1 MTAPNRYVQRRLGQ
15 RNQAGLTLMEVL
27 LAIGIAAVLMAPLGA
42 WAYGTVKAGFVSRD
56 ELGRASATGLL
67 NSYFLRD
74 VASARLVDSV
84 SPADCTGSTLPHT
97 PRLRLS
103 GSGSN
108 ATSVVYAVSTGPA
121 PVSLYR
127 HVCND
132 DGTLRS
138 SNRVVARME
147 TPPLDAAVP
156 ASQRFARCFDPSRTE
171 VDCADPT
178 ANRIQIRVVQ
188 WSKDGPTKPLEISAT
203 KRTTG
208 TAVGFAVSSPPD
220 PRISVVPASAE
231 GYNDDVFVLTSNSTD
246 PDGDPVF
253 VDWTLPAGATA
264 LGPTVGVNQVRFRLQ
279 HSGWVQMSVRDSPD
293 PANGNS
299 SGGSVYI
306 TVKNRQPDVVVT
318 QECTGA
324 GNRTFTFSA
333 AATDPD
339 GDPLTYRWTD
349 ANGAVIANG
358 GAATWAAPVGL
369 NGSQVFTVTVSD
381 DHGAAALG
389 STTCQLGGPAAA
401 VTITPTPVNGV
412 INAILPNGSQA
423 VTFTVAQAGG
433 SSVAWQ
439 LFRAGSPTPVN
450 SSSGSATWTLTFV
463 DGEQGDYEVQP
474 VLDGVAGARV
484 PFSVNR
490 APTVTL
496 RVDAQAGSVPK
507 LVSFTATATDPDGT
521 IATTAWDFGDGTPVL
536 HDAAGSLD
544 HNYTAAGTY
553 SARFTVT
560 DNRGATG
567 TVAVPI
573 VVGP

>member
-1 MTAPNRYVQRRLGQ
+1 MTAMNGFLSRRLRQ
-15 RNQAGLTLMEVL
+15 RGQAGLTLVELL

-67 NSYFLRD
+67 NTYFLRD
-74 VASARLVDSV
+74 VASARLVDAA
-84 SPADCTGSTLPHT
+84 SPADCTNSTLPHT

-108 ATSVVYAVSTGPA
+108 ATSVVYAVSTGTE

-138 SNRVVARME
+138 SNRVVARMA

-156 ASQRFARCFDPSRTE
+156 AAQRFARCFDPSRTE
-171 VDCADPT
+171 VNCADPT
-178 ANRIQIRVVQ
+178 ANRVQIRVVQ
-188 WSKDGPTKPLEISAT
+188 WSKDGPAKPLEISAT

-220 PRISVVPASAE
+220 PRISVAPASAE

-253 VDWTLPAGATA
+253 VDWTLPADANA
-264 LGPTVGVNQVRFRLQ
+264 IGPTTGVNQVRFTLKT
-279 HSGWVQMSVRDSPD
+279 SGWVQMSVRDSPD
-293 PANGNS
+293 PASGNS
-299 SGGSVYI
+299 SGGSVFI
-306 TVKNRQPDVVVT
+306 NIKNRQPNVVIT
-318 QECTGA
+318 QECTSPGS
-324 GNRTFTFSA
+324 RTFSFAA

-339 GDPLTYRWTD
+339 GDSLTYRWTD
-349 ANGAVIANG
+349 SNGAVIAAT
-358 GAATWAAPVGL
+358 AAGTWVAPVGL
-369 NGSQVFTVTVSD
+369 TGSQVFTVTVSD
-381 DHGAAALG
+381 PRGGVVLG
-389 STTCQLGGPAAA
+389 STTCQLGGSVAT
-401 VTITPTPVNGV
+401 VTISPTPVNGV
-412 INAILPNGSQA
+412 VNAILPNGSQV
-423 VTFTVAQAGG
+423 VTFNLTQTGSATV
-433 SSVAWQ
+433 SWQ
-439 LFRAGSPTPVN
+439 LFRAGAPTPVN

-474 VLDGVAGARV
+474 VLDGAPGDRVA
-484 PFSVNR
+484 FSVNR

-496 RVDAQAGSVPK
+496 RVDAQAGTVPK
-507 LVSFTATATDPDGT
+507 LVSFTSTATDPDGS
-521 IATTAWDFGDGTPVL
+521 IASTAWDFGDGTPVL
-536 HDAAGSLD
+536 TSPAGSID
-544 HNYTAAGTY
+544 HSYTAAGNYT
-553 SARFTVT
+553 ARFTVT

-567 TVAVPI
+567 TVSVPI